1 MNLQMKK
8 LCHAAVLAL
17 FPLMLV
23 ACATSSSNLGEKL
36 TCDQHAEVAVT
47 LNEWAARNFDKTYGG
62 DKNSEN
68 ASVQLF
74 LIEQK
79 APSNFA
85 AAFNQYEAKSIE
97 NYKFAK
103 AKSCDI
109 SAYPASPIQEF
120 KNKMKALN
128 R

>member
-1 MNLQMKK
+1 MNLQMKN
-8 LCHAAVLAL
+8 LCHVVVLAIS
-17 FPLMLV
+17 PLMIV

-36 TCDQHAEVAVT
+36 TCDQHAEVATT

-62 DKNSEN
+62 DKNPEN
-68 ASVQLF
+68 AYAQLF

-85 AAFNQYEAKSIE
+85 TAFNQYEAKSIE
-97 NYKFAK
+97 NRKFAT
-103 AKSCDI
+103 AKSCDT
-109 SAYPASPIQEF
+109 SGYPASPIQEF
-120 KNKMKALN
+120 KNKMKTLN

>member
-1 MNLQMKK
+1 MNLQIKK

-17 FPLMLV
+17 SPLLIV

-36 TCDQHAEVAVT
+36 TCDQHAQVAT
-47 LNEWAARNFDKTYGG
+47 MLNEWAARNFDKTYGG

-74 LIEQK
+74 LIEEK

-97 NYKFAK
+97 NRKFAT
-103 AKSCDI
+103 AKSCDT
-109 SAYPASPIQEF
+109 SGYPASPIQEF
-120 KNKMKALN
+120 KNKMKTLN